1 MAFEDRKKLAAKT
14 LEVLEL
20 TQLAQDA
27 TEEDIRR
34 LCEKADTE
42 FGPVAAVCVPPKFV
56 MTAREV
62 LGKRSPIGVSTVA
75 NWPRG
80 RSKVDYVVAE
90 TEIAFYE
97 GASEVNMVV
106 PWRQFRT
113 HDQHT
118 LVNMVEGCVRMTSRR
133 KFIKATLEAGE
144 LEEDFI
150 IREAARQALDAGAEF
165 LETESGQT
173 AQKCTLEQARAMLEE
188 IRDHRVE
195 AGLKVGPLETLDECR
210 PYLEMAA
217 EVMGED
223 WIEPE
228 NFRIGGREPL
238 LDEILEELAK

>member
-1 MAFEDRKKLAAKT
+1 MAFEDRKKLARKA

-20 TQLAQDA
+20 TRLADDT
-27 TEEDIRR
+27 TEEDIRQ
-34 LCEKADTE
+34 LCRRADTPH
-42 FGPVAAVCVPPKFV
+42 GPVAAVCVPQKYV
-56 MTAREV
+56 LAAREE
-62 LGKRSPIGVSTVA
+62 LGKRSPIAISTVA

-90 TEIAFYE
+90 AEIAFYE

-113 HDQHT
+113 NDQHT
-118 LVNMVEGCVRMTSRR
+118 LPTMVEGCVRMTSRR
-133 KFIKATLEAGE
+133 KFVKATLEAGE

-165 LETESGQT
+165 LETESGKTDQR
-173 AQKCTLEQARAMLEE
+173 CTLEQARAMLEE

-195 AGLKVGPLETLDECR
+195 AGLKVGPLRTLDECR

-223 WIEPE
+223 WIDPE
-228 NFRIGGREPL
+228 NFRIGGREEL
-238 LDEILEELAK
+238 LDEILQELSD